1 MRFAVVCP
9 LVFLDH
15 DPFIFNHK
23 MWMATIWERGGWN
36 QEKITTLCV
45 GGRDH
50 DLTCVN
56 VHIFMFPTFV
66 FFEGDKGLES

>member
-15 DPFIFNHK
+15 DPFIYNHK

-50 DLTCVN
+50 
-56 VHIFMFPTFV
+56 
-66 FFEGDKGLES
+66 